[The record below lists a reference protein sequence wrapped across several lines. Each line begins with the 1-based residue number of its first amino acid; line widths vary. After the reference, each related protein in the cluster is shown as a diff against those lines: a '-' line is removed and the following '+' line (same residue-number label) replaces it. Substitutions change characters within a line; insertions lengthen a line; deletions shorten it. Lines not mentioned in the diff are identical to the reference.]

1 VFRICLS
8 IHLAKFQLQSFAIPR
23 IMSRARGV
31 YRWVVGSVSRFV
43 KDNVM
48 KTRLTVFMGLVA
60 VGVGLTYW
68 QVDLVSPAVAG
79 DESDV
84 AAAATALPALSGEGE
99 TKYEYVGNK
108 KCRKCHNKEYK
119 SWKETA
125 KAKTLEPLKPGQA
138 SEAKQKHS
146 LDPAKD
152 YTKDE
157 GCLAC
162 HSTGYGQPGGYFV
175 PDTADEA
182 AVKKAKKLEGV
193 GCESCHGPGSA
204 YNKVFEEIKKSKRMY
219 KVEEL
224 YAVGLKKVD
233 ESVCTGCHNDKSP
246 TFESFDYEK
255 QKSEGLH
262 EVHPLKQREE

>member
-1 VFRICLS
+1 
-8 IHLAKFQLQSFAIPR
+8 
-23 IMSRARGV
+23 
-31 YRWVVGSVSRFV
+31 
-43 KDNVM
+43 M
-48 KTRLTVFMGLVA
+48 KTRLTILMGLVA
-60 VGVGLTYW
+60 IGVGLTYW

-79 DESDV
+79 DESVV
-84 AAAATALPALSGEGE
+84 AAAATLLPALNGEGE
-99 TKYEYVGNK
+99 YEYVGSK

-138 SEAKQKHS
+138 SEAKQKHN

-162 HSTGYGQPGGYFV
+162 HSTGFGQPGGYFV

-219 KVEEL
+219 KVEEV
-224 YAVGLKKVD
+224 YAVGLTKIE
-233 ESVCTGCHNDKSP
+233 ESTCTGCHNEKSP
-246 TFESFDYEK
+246 TFESFNYEE
-255 QKSEGLH
+255 QKDKGLH
-262 EVHPLKQREE
+262 EVFPLKQREE

>member
-1 VFRICLS
+1 MMP
-8 IHLAKFQLQSFAIPR
+8 K
-23 IMSRARGV
+23 ARGA
-31 YRWVVGSVSRFV
+31 YRWVVGFVTWFV
-43 KDNVM
+43 KDNIM
-48 KTRLTVFMGLVA
+48 KTRLTIFTGLVA
-60 VGVGLTYW
+60 IGAGLAYW

-79 DESDV
+79 DESV
-84 AAAATALPALSGEGE
+84 LAAAATVLPSLNGEG
-99 TKYEYVGNK
+99 KYEYIGNK
-108 KCRKCHNKEYK
+108 KCRKCHSKEYK

-125 KAKTLEPLKPGQA
+125 KAKTFEPLKPGQA
-138 SEAKQKHS
+138 SEAKQKHN

-152 YTKDE
+152 YTTDE

-162 HSTGYGQPGGYFV
+162 HSTGLGQPGGYFV
-175 PDTADEA
+175 PDAADEA

-204 YNKVFEEIKKSKRMY
+204 YSEVFQEIKKSKRMY

-224 YAVGLKKVD
+224 YAVGLKKVG
-233 ESVCTGCHNDKSP
+233 ESMCIGCHNDKSP
-246 TFESFDYEK
+246 TYKPFDYET